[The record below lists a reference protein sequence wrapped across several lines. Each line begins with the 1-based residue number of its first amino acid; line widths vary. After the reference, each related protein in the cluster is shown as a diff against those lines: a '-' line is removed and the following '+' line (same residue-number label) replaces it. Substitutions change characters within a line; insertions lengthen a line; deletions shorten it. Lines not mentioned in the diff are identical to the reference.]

1 MSIMIC
7 DKCSRSI
14 DTDRHEIIELVNPN
28 LKDASFQV
36 CESCYLDTVEDIRQG
51 KQADLYENGKSIAWQ
66 IANDNL

>member
-7 DKCSRSI
+7 DKCSRSV
-14 DTDRHEIIELVNPN
+14 DTDRDEIIELVNPN
-28 LKDASFQV
+28 LKDASLQV